1 MNADDKAK
9 EVLRNV
15 LGASITAAQSAT
27 QAAQDF
33 VADKSPQ
40 IRQQSRNAK
49 MIGQMVVRMGASK
62 AGEIVG
68 KDKASYRHRSADS
81 RGSDQTTNDT
91 FGSSLSNRYLN
102 YSVLSAPQVIAL
114 LPTSEQR
121 RDCIHTDLRNDQ
133 SQQAHGACGDH
144 SSSRRVDLRMFI
156 IREASI
162 TDVASVNILEDSAF
176 ESLSNFRGLAQFL
189 ETSPRIG
196 DGWSEIIEDSKFK
209 LFVGVLGETIH
220 GYLLVEVFAGLHKAL
235 IKQVFVDSTARQLGL
250 GALLIE
256 RCEQVVRD
264 TGCTVLEGL
273 ALPGDRDMKNLF
285 ERASMSAQLLI
296 VGKNLA

>member
-1 MNADDKAK
+1 
-9 EVLRNV
+9 
-15 LGASITAAQSAT
+15 
-27 QAAQDF
+27 
-33 VADKSPQ
+33 
-40 IRQQSRNAK
+40 
-49 MIGQMVVRMGASK
+49 
-62 AGEIVG
+62 
-68 KDKASYRHRSADS
+68 
-81 RGSDQTTNDT
+81 
-91 FGSSLSNRYLN
+91 
-102 YSVLSAPQVIAL
+102 
-114 LPTSEQR
+114 
-121 RDCIHTDLRNDQ
+121 
-133 SQQAHGACGDH
+133 
-144 SSSRRVDLRMFI
+144 MFI

-209 LFVGVLGETIH
+209 LVVGVLGETIH

-264 TGCTVLEGL
+264 NGCTVLEGL